1 MSSLKGI
8 MECVPNFSE
17 GRDSAKI
24 EKILDCFRGKDGVKL
39 LDYSSDKD
47 HNRTVV
53 TLVGEP
59 EALRPVLVEAVG
71 KAIELIDLRCHTGEH
86 PRMGACDV
94 MPFIPIK
101 NVTMDDAIALA
112 KEVGAELGEKYNLP
126 IFLYEKAATK
136 SERENLATVRKG
148 QFEGMGEKLQDP
160 NWKPDFGPAKV
171 HESAGAT
178 AVGARMPLVAFNVN
192 LDTANLEI
200 ADKIAKKVR
209 FIGGGLRFCKAMGV
223 DLSERGITQVSM
235 NMTDYTKTALY
246 RSFEMVKMEAKRYG
260 VNVVGSEIIGLV
272 PMNALVDVAEY
283 YMGIENFS
291 YDQILE
297 NRVME

>member
-1 MSSLKGI
+1 MSSLKRI

-24 EKILDCFRGKDGVKL
+24 EKILDCFRGKEGVKL

>member
-1 MSSLKGI
+1 MSSLKRI

-24 EKILDCFRGKDGVKL
+24 EKILDCFRGKEGVKL

-136 SERENLATVRKG
+136 PERENLATVRKG

>member
-1 MSSLKGI
+1 MSSLKRI